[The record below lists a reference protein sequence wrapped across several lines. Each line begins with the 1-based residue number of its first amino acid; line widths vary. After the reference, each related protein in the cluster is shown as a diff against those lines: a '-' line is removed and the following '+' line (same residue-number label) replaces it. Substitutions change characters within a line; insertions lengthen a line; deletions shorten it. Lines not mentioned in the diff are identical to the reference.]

1 MAAAKL
7 LTQRKL
13 RSLTI
18 QRKARALTKPGRPL
32 TQAEW
37 DSAVYPDGQWELHM
51 EFDERAVKEDSFT
64 QLKQMVYYCQH
75 DHDSVDQS
83 CIEICTPRRNWGDKF
98 AGSAHHEFSSSV
110 QIKRVE
116 VFEADATVLDVL
128 QRIAA
133 GMCCGFYEGI
143 EAATGE
149 RARSPEGRAV
159 FELGWGT

>member
-1 MAAAKL
+1 M
-7 LTQRKL
+7 
-13 RSLTI
+13 
-18 QRKARALTKPGRPL
+18 
-32 TQAEW
+32 
-37 DSAVYPDGQWELHM
+37 
-51 EFDERAVKEDSFT
+51 
-64 QLKQMVYYCQH
+64 
-75 DHDSVDQS
+75 
-83 CIEICTPRRNWGDKF
+83 
-98 AGSAHHEFSSSV
+98 